1 MERRA
6 ILKGLAVGLPVAAA
20 GAAATSA
27 RFIKDKGDQGFA
39 TLEKTVASMQEQLDQ
54 LKSRYRESDERNRKL
69 VRVAVGAAA
78 LSLGVDLGALL

>member
-6 ILKGLAVGLPVAAA
+6 LLKGLAVGLPVAAA

-27 RFIKDKGDQGFA
+27 RFIKDKGDQSIA
-39 TLEKTVASMQEQLDQ
+39 TLEKTMTSMQEQLDE
-54 LKSRYRESDERNRKL
+54 LKSRYKASDEKNRKL
-69 VRVAVGAAA
+69 VRIALGAAT